1 MRFTVHCRLSSFALA
16 AITVAGTALSAQA
29 GPVPDRTTLQ
39 GILGGGGTLED
50 FEGLDVQIGGQ
61 YSDDVGS
68 LSSTTTFAGS
78 GPGLVQ
84 PGASYN
90 ARYLYWN
97 GPGYYGLITK
107 TLGDAAGD
115 RPLTITYSTPVTA
128 MGFDIQGYLGFDAA
142 GTATVFDTN
151 GDLLGSAPI
160 DRGFFGWENSGGIGS
175 VTISSPLGYILIDNH
190 LFGVPSPAA
199 ASLFG
204 LGGLALA
211 RRRR

>member
-1 MRFTVHCRLSSFALA
+1 MSFTAHRSWSSFALA

-29 GPVPDRTTLQ
+29 GLVADRPTLQ

-61 YSDDVGS
+61 YGDDSGS
-68 LSSTTTFAGS
+68 LSSTTTFAGL

-90 ARYLYWN
+90 AAALFWN

-107 TLGDAAGD
+107 TLGDAAFD

-128 MGFDIQGYLGFDAA
+128 MGFDIQGYEGFDAS
-142 GTATVFDTN
+142 GTVSVFDTSSQ
-151 GDLLGSAPI
+151 LIAVVPV

-175 VTISSPLGYILIDNH
+175 VVIAAPSAYILIDNH